1 MNITVTQG
9 NLADQSAAALVV
21 SHFEGQT
28 NPSGATKAIDDKLG
42 NAIRALIAS
51 GDFKGKLN
59 EVAVL
64 YPRGEIL
71 STRVIIVGLGRQE
84 DFNLDRARQVAG
96 AAAAKAVAL
105 GCRSVASEVHGAG
118 TGGLDHKDAARCRR
132 RNRTRRV

>member
-105 GCRSVASEVHGAG
+105 
-118 TGGLDHKDAARCRR
+118 
-132 RNRTRRV
+132 